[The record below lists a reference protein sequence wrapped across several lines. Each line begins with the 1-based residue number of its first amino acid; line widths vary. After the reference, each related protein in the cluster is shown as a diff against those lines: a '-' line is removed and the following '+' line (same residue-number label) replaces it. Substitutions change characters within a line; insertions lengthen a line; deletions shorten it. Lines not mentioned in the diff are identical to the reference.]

1 MTEKKTKVKTK
12 KAVKAKVVKALKQK
26 QPKGCTVTAVIDG
39 DQYTYT
45 QAEEAYAS
53 IMGDLMWLLQRGEAL
68 ERALETWPTECPCCG
83 AKEVRS

>member
-1 MTEKKTKVKTK
+1 MTEKKTKVKTR
-12 KAVKAKVVKALKQK
+12 KAVKAKVVKALKQ
-26 QPKGCTVTAVIDG
+26 PKGCTVVIDG